1 MSQGPVAVVVL
12 KLSLAESN
20 QVLQGV
26 AVRFLHRR

>member
-1 MSQGPVAVVVL
+1 VVL